1 MLLYDTIHSGQ
12 KTGNKFFILQVVTGY
27 HFSLFML
34 LSQHGYQKCFS
45 AVNIRDTFFLTQIS
59 TYHQSLVDHSNYSWP
74 KKSSGNN
81 LKIDL
86 LISNTEMTNILK
98 QTKNIHTAEK
108 YVKGLL

>member
-12 KTGNKFFILQVVTGY
+12 KTGNKFFILPGCHRLSFFTFYVTITTWI
-27 HFSLFML
+27 S
-34 LSQHGYQKCFS
+34 KCFS